1 VTNGEPP
8 PAADEFARLAAQRAD
23 QILALLREPAL
34 RRWLRFWEPRPRDP
48 ELRKLLAG
56 VHAAIRD
63 AERLTVESPETFD
76 EAARTRAT
84 TLLRV
89 DPRRLGIDAALELI
103 DGWDQLLIEHSDE
116 RYVRD
121 LLVLELARD
130 RVDTTAT
137 TWSDVFGDGPA
148 EEERKLLASGAPL
161 RGEELVA
168 ARNQLTALYRA
179 RFTLYALTRARL
191 ALKAH
196 HLWLLT
202 PVLLVLLVG
211 FAIVLDAAGGDRDT
225 ILLAALAGAVGATLA
240 GTFKLRD
247 QISTINALRA
257 FSPAIV
263 VQPLI
268 GAVAGLFL
276 LLVLESEVIKLDWGG
291 PEWATDGAIAFVA
304 GFSEPFLLGVVNR
317 VAEIGDQP
325 PPAEQ
330 QEK

>member
-1 VTNGEPP
+1 VSNGGASPE
-8 PAADEFARLAAQRAD
+8 ADEFARLAAQRAD
-23 QILALLREPAL
+23 QILALLRKPAL
-34 RRWLRFWEPRPRDP
+34 GRSLRFWEPRPSDP
-48 ELRKLLAG
+48 ELRKLLSG
-56 VHAAIRD
+56 IHAAIRD

-76 EAARTRAT
+76 DAARTRAA

-89 DPRRLGIDAALELI
+89 DPRRLGVDAALELV
-103 DGWDQLLIEHSDE
+103 DGWDQLLIEHGDE

-137 TWSDVFGDGPA
+137 TWTDVFEDAPAA
-148 EEERKLLASGAPL
+148 EEQKLLASGTPL
-161 RGEELVA
+161 DEARLLQ
-168 ARNQLTALYRA
+168 ARNQLTGLYRA

-196 HLWLLT
+196 HLWLLA
-202 PVLLVLLVG
+202 PVLLVLVIS

-225 ILLAALAGAVGATLA
+225 IILAAMAGGVGATLA

-276 LLVLESEVIKLDWGG
+276 LLVLESDLIKLDWGG

-325 PPAEQ
+325 PPPEAPEN
-330 QEK
+330 

>member
-1 VTNGEPP
+1 MV
-8 PAADEFARLAAQRAD
+8 DEFATLCAARAD
-23 QILALLREPAL
+23 QILGLLREPML
-34 RRWLRFWEPRPRDP
+34 RRWLRVWEPRPRDP
-48 ELRKLLAG
+48 ELRKLLSG
-56 VHAAIRD
+56 IHAAIRD
-63 AERLTVESPETFD
+63 AERLTVESPDTFD
-76 EAARTRAT
+76 DKARTRAA

-89 DPRRLGIDAALELI
+89 DPRRLGLDAALELV
-103 DGWDQLLIEHSDE
+103 DGWDQLLIEHGDE

-137 TWSDVFGDGPA
+137 TWTDVFGGAPTA
-148 EEERKLLASGAPL
+148 EEAKLLATGAPL
-161 RGEELVA
+161 DAAQLVE

-196 HLWLLT
+196 HLWLLA
-202 PVLLVLLVG
+202 PVLLALTIG
-211 FAIVLDAAGGDRDT
+211 FGIVLDVAGGDRDT
-225 ILLAALAGAVGATLA
+225 IILAGLAGAVGATLA
-240 GTFKLRD
+240 GAFKLRD

-257 FSPAIV
+257 FSPAII

-291 PEWATDGAIAFVA
+291 PDWATDGALAFVA

-325 PPAEQ
+325 PPAET